1 MSETTLQQ
9 SRLWDMV
16 HNFMLN
22 DVCRLIERGDCDVML
37 AGGVDACINPLA
49 FRGFSRARALST
61 KFNQTPESAS
71 RPFDKDRDGFVMGE
85 GAGLLVLESLEHAR

>member
-1 MSETTLQQ
+1 M
-9 SRLWDMV
+9 MV
-16 HNFMLN
+16 
-22 DVCRLIERGDCDVML
+22 

-61 KFNQTPESAS
+61 KYNESPESAS

-85 GAGLLVLESLEHAR
+85 GAGLLVLESFTHARLGIRLFSKIMGFSPKTQLGNFQQTS